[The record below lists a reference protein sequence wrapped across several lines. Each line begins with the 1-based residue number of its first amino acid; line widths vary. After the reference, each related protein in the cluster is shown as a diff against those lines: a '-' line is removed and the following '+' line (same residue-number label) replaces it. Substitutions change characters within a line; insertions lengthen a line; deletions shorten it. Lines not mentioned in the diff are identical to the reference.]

1 MPVVNVVLI
10 LVLVTRRV
18 AEIPV
23 SESNS
28 GKSGAAP
35 WHLCS
40 TALWPEDGARHG
52 PAECVPEQLAWGAAV
67 MGQIISAR

>member
-1 MPVVNVVLI
+1 MLKPPYTDLHDNDESQLGCNDMPVVYVVLI

-23 SESNS
+23 SGSKV
-28 GKSGAAP
+28 GKSGAGP

-52 PAECVPEQLAWGAAV
+52 PA
-67 MGQIISAR
+67 